1 MNTGIII
8 VSGSIIVVGGITAA
22 YFIKKSIDKKNT
34 KVAKEFLDKRSDTI
48 YAKMLNRLS
57 ESFNETDTDNLIQ
70 YRTSVTES
78 LIKDIYDYIYSE
90 VVLYTSLSK
99 GAKKKILNKD
109 FLSNH
114 VINIIQDS
122 NLNDIITDKWSSMF
136 EEKVEELS
144 KEEDVAK
151 GIDVDGNEIVF
162 EGDDYAEDFDVKD
175 LPEAEP
181 EEIDMEEMSK
191 VIPPSESD
199 EITYVEELVDDE
211 ETFIDKKGRKRS
223 KKTGRFVK

>member
-22 YFIKKSIDKKNT
+22 YFIKKSIDKKNI

-48 YAKMLNRLS
+48 YTKMLNRLS

-70 YRTSVTES
+70 YRASVTES

-151 GIDVDGNEIVF
+151 GIDVDGNEIIF
-162 EGDDYAEDFDVKD
+162 EGDDYAEDFDTKD
-175 LPEAEP
+175 LEAAEP

-199 EITYVEELVDDE
+199 EVTYVEELADE

>member
-1 MNTGIII
+1 MNTGIFII
-8 VSGSIIVVGGITAA
+8 SGSIIVVGGITAA
-22 YFIKKSIDKKNT
+22 YLIKKSIDKKNT

-48 YAKMLNRLS
+48 YVKMLNRLS
-57 ESFNETDTDNLIQ
+57 ENFNETDIDNLIQ
-70 YRTSVTES
+70 YRASVTES

-90 VVLYTSLSK
+90 VVLYTTLSK
-99 GAKKKILNKD
+99 GAKKKILDKD

-114 VINIIQDS
+114 VRNIIQDS

-136 EEKVEELS
+136 KEKVEELS

-151 GIDVDGNEIVF
+151 GIDVDGNEIIF
-162 EGDDYAEDFDVKD
+162 EGDDYAEDFDTKD
-175 LPEAEP
+175 LEAAEP

-199 EITYVEELVDDE
+199 EVTYVEELADE